1 MSDETE
7 ILKQDY
13 YLLAPKRTLKDSVF
27 KNLFSIP
34 ENLKRL
40 YLCLNPDDTDVREDD
55 IRIVSSDTIFCGGI
69 VNDLAFIVRDTELY
83 MVEAQSTRNI
93 NMTYRM
99 NDYFLEISR
108 KEIPNFNY
116 QQYARTPFKGALN
129 PHFFV
134 VHAGR
139 ETAPA
144 FYETRMILPFC
155 EDYMVKIKVLTKERT
170 HGIIKEYCLFC
181 LMFYEF
187 TDRFGREKRAVLETI
202 RYCVENNIL
211 REFLLEHHQEV
222 ERIMM
227 EYNTQE
233 AVTLGY
239 GIEMKRQGKDEQRKE
254 DNANFDKAL
263 ANAGISDEIKEQ
275 IMADLRRMS
284 AN

>member
-1 MSDETE
+1 
-7 ILKQDY
+7 
-13 YLLAPKRTLKDSVF
+13 
-27 KNLFSIP
+27 
-34 ENLKRL
+34 
-40 YLCLNPDDTDVREDD
+40 
-55 IRIVSSDTIFCGGI
+55 
-69 VNDLAFIVRDTELY
+69 
-83 MVEAQSTRNI
+83 
-93 NMTYRM
+93 
-99 NDYFLEISR
+99 
-108 KEIPNFNY
+108 
-116 QQYARTPFKGALN
+116 
-129 PHFFV
+129 
-134 VHAGR
+134 
-139 ETAPA
+139 
-144 FYETRMILPFC
+144 
-155 EDYMVKIKVLTKERT
+155 
-170 HGIIKEYCLFC
+170 
-181 LMFYEF
+181 MFYEF

-202 RYCVENNIL
+202 KYCVENNIL